1 MYTKYCTLDLNSFW
15 EIHCLSIFPYKSL
28 TYQSWPCHKL
38 GQGHCKVIICT
49 NYDGPAC
56 PMLHTKFQG
65 HRPFGSGEEDFWRVF
80 TIYGRG
86 GHLGHVTQIPGTNFR
101 SPDLGRLHMKYG
113 FNRPSGFRGEDV
125 WKCWRRTDGRTT
137 DAWLYYKLTYEPK
150 GSGELKASICSG
162 QVAKMQAFCSGRLIN
177 RLQFYRIG

>member
-15 EIHCLSIFPYKSL
+15 EIHCLSVFPYKSL

-38 GQGHCKVIICT
+38 GQGHCKVIICI

-113 FNRPSGFRGEDV
+113 FNRPVVSEKKMFENLDDG
-125 WKCWRRTDGRTT
+125 WTDGMTLT
-137 DAWLYYKLTYEPK
+137 FSDIISSFAHLVDHVYQVLYLR
-150 GSGELKASICSG
+150 LK
-162 QVAKMQAFCSGRLIN
+162 
-177 RLQFYRIG
+177 